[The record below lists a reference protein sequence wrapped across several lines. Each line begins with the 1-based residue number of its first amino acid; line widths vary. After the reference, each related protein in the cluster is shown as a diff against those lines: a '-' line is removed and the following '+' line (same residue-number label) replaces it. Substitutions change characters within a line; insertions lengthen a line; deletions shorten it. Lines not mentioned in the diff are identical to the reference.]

1 MIGYISFKI
10 VAMAKDDNLPYA
22 WLIQLLSTQLLSN
35 IRNVYLAILIK
46 SNIGYWTTTIF
57 ISIKS

>member
-22 WLIQLLSTQLLSN
+22 WLIQLLSTVAFKYKKCLFSYFDK
-35 IRNVYLAILIK
+35 I
-46 SNIGYWTTTIF
+46 
-57 ISIKS
+57 